1 MNSLANREECCVCE
15 FQHLGLSQPTISHHL
30 KILREAGL
38 IEVARKRGTWT
49 FYRLV
54 PAAVE
59 SLAFALGGS
68 AKPEMV
74 LATAGI
80 RRALGGS
87 DEMDLSRRAALL
99 ARGGVL
105 SRPNAEKHWLPASL
119 PRNDHRTRRRADAA
133 TASS

>member
-1 MNSLANREECCVCE
+1 MKQIATITPISCCAPGSPPLKGKELDALAGQFKALSDPTRLSIVNSLANREECCVCE

-38 IEVARKRGTWT
+38 VEVARKRGTWT

-74 LATAGI
+74 LATA
-80 RRALGGS
+80 AGS
-87 DEMDLSRRAALL
+87 V
-99 ARGGVL
+99 AR
-105 SRPNAEKHWLPASL
+105 
-119 PRNDHRTRRRADAA
+119 
-133 TASS
+133 

>member
-1 MNSLANREECCVCE
+1 MKQIATITPITCCAPGSPPLEGKELDALAGQFKALSDPTRLSIVNSLANREECCVCE

-74 LATAGI
+74 LGTA
-80 RRALGGS
+80 AGS
-87 DEMDLSRRAALL
+87 V
-99 ARGGVL
+99 AR
-105 SRPNAEKHWLPASL
+105 
-119 PRNDHRTRRRADAA
+119 
-133 TASS
+133 

>member
-1 MNSLANREECCVCE
+1 MKKIATITPILCCAPGSPPLKGKELDALAGQFKALSDPTRLSIVNSLADREEGCVCE

-38 IEVARKRGTWT
+38 VEVARKRGTWT

-74 LATAGI
+74 LATA
-80 RRALGGS
+80 AGS
-87 DEMDLSRRAALL
+87 V
-99 ARGGVL
+99 AR
-105 SRPNAEKHWLPASL
+105 
-119 PRNDHRTRRRADAA
+119 
-133 TASS
+133 

>member
-1 MNSLANREECCVCE
+1 MKKIATITPVSCCAPGSPPLKGKELDALAGQFKALSDPTRLSIVNSLANREEGCVCE

-38 IEVARKRGTWT
+38 VEVARKRGTWT

-68 AKPEMV
+68 AKPELV
-74 LATAGI
+74 LATA
-80 RRALGGS
+80 AGS
-87 DEMDLSRRAALL
+87 V
-99 ARGGVL
+99 AR
-105 SRPNAEKHWLPASL
+105 
-119 PRNDHRTRRRADAA
+119 
-133 TASS
+133 

>member
-1 MNSLANREECCVCE
+1 MKKIATITPISCCAPGSPPLKGKQLHALAGQFKALSDPTRLSIVNSLANREECCVCE

-38 IEVARKRGTWT
+38 VEVARKRGTWT

-68 AKPEMV
+68 AKPELV
-74 LATAGI
+74 LATA
-80 RRALGGS
+80 AGS
-87 DEMDLSRRAALL
+87 V
-99 ARGGVL
+99 AR
-105 SRPNAEKHWLPASL
+105 
-119 PRNDHRTRRRADAA
+119 
-133 TASS
+133 

>member
-1 MNSLANREECCVCE
+1 
-15 FQHLGLSQPTISHHL
+15 L

-74 LATAGI
+74 LATA
-80 RRALGGS
+80 AGS
-87 DEMDLSRRAALL
+87 V
-99 ARGGVL
+99 AR
-105 SRPNAEKHWLPASL
+105 
-119 PRNDHRTRRRADAA
+119 
-133 TASS
+133 

>member
-1 MNSLANREECCVCE
+1 MKRIATITPISCCAPGSPPLKGKELDALAGQFKALSDPTRLSIVNSLANREECCVCE

-74 LATAGI
+74 LATA
-80 RRALGGS
+80 AGS
-87 DEMDLSRRAALL
+87 V
-99 ARGGVL
+99 AR
-105 SRPNAEKHWLPASL
+105 
-119 PRNDHRTRRRADAA
+119 
-133 TASS
+133 

>member
-1 MNSLANREECCVCE
+1 MKQIATITPISCCAPGSPPLKGKELDALAGQFKALSDPTRLSIVNSLANREEGCVCE

-38 IEVARKRGTWT
+38 VEVARKRGTWT

-68 AKPEMV
+68 DKPELV
-74 LATAGI
+74 LATA
-80 RRALGGS
+80 AGS
-87 DEMDLSRRAALL
+87 V
-99 ARGGVL
+99 AR
-105 SRPNAEKHWLPASL
+105 
-119 PRNDHRTRRRADAA
+119 
-133 TASS
+133 

>member
-1 MNSLANREECCVCE
+1 MKQIATSTPISCCAPGSPPLKGKELDALAGQFKALSDPTRLSIVNSLANREECCVCE

-38 IEVARKRGTWT
+38 VEVARKRGTWT

-74 LATAGI
+74 LATA
-80 RRALGGS
+80 AGS
-87 DEMDLSRRAALL
+87 V
-99 ARGGVL
+99 AR
-105 SRPNAEKHWLPASL
+105 
-119 PRNDHRTRRRADAA
+119 
-133 TASS
+133 

>member
-1 MNSLANREECCVCE
+1 MKQIATITPITCCAPGSPPLKGKELDALAGQFKALSDPTRLSIVNSLANREECCVCE

-74 LATAGI
+74 LATAAG
-80 RRALGGS
+80 AV
-87 DEMDLSRRAALL
+87 
-99 ARGGVL
+99 AR
-105 SRPNAEKHWLPASL
+105 
-119 PRNDHRTRRRADAA
+119 
-133 TASS
+133 

>member
-1 MNSLANREECCVCE
+1 MKQIATISPISCCAPGSPPLKGKELDALAAQFKALSDPTRLSIVNSLANREEGCVCE

-30 KILREAGL
+30 KVLREAGL

-68 AKPEMV
+68 PKPETV
-74 LATAGI
+74 LATAAG
-80 RRALGGS
+80 
-87 DEMDLSRRAALL
+87 
-99 ARGGVL
+99 
-105 SRPNAEKHWLPASL
+105 
-119 PRNDHRTRRRADAA
+119 
-133 TASS
+133 

>member
-1 MNSLANREECCVCE
+1 MKQIATITPISCCAPGSPPLKGKELDALAGQFKALSDPTRLSIVNSLANREECCVCE

-74 LATAGI
+74 LGTA
-80 RRALGGS
+80 AGS
-87 DEMDLSRRAALL
+87 V
-99 ARGGVL
+99 AR
-105 SRPNAEKHWLPASL
+105 
-119 PRNDHRTRRRADAA
+119 
-133 TASS
+133 

>member
-1 MNSLANREECCVCE
+1 MKQIATISPISCCAPGSPPLKGKELDSLAAQFKALSDPTRLSIVNSLANREECCVCE

-38 IEVARKRGTWT
+38 VEVARKRGTWT

-74 LATAGI
+74 LATA
-80 RRALGGS
+80 AGS
-87 DEMDLSRRAALL
+87 V
-99 ARGGVL
+99 AR
-105 SRPNAEKHWLPASL
+105 
-119 PRNDHRTRRRADAA
+119 
-133 TASS
+133 

>member
-1 MNSLANREECCVCE
+1 MKQIATITPISCCAPGSPPLKGKELDALAGQFKALSDPTRLSIVNSLANREEGCVCE

-38 IEVARKRGTWT
+38 VEVARKRGTWT

-68 AKPEMV
+68 AKPELV
-74 LATAGI
+74 LATA
-80 RRALGGS
+80 AGS
-87 DEMDLSRRAALL
+87 V
-99 ARGGVL
+99 AR
-105 SRPNAEKHWLPASL
+105 
-119 PRNDHRTRRRADAA
+119 
-133 TASS
+133 

>member
-1 MNSLANREECCVCE
+1 MKQIATITPISCCAPGSPPLKGKELDALAGQFKSLSDPTRLSIVNSLANREECCVCE

-68 AKPEMV
+68 AKPGMV
-74 LATAGI
+74 LATA
-80 RRALGGS
+80 AGS
-87 DEMDLSRRAALL
+87 V
-99 ARGGVL
+99 AR
-105 SRPNAEKHWLPASL
+105 
-119 PRNDHRTRRRADAA
+119 
-133 TASS
+133 

>member
-1 MNSLANREECCVCE
+1 MKQIATITPISCCAPGSPPLKGKELDSLAAQFKALSDPTRLSIVNSLANREECCVCE

-38 IEVARKRGTWT
+38 VEVARKRGTWT

-74 LATAGI
+74 LATA
-80 RRALGGS
+80 AGS
-87 DEMDLSRRAALL
+87 V
-99 ARGGVL
+99 AR
-105 SRPNAEKHWLPASL
+105 
-119 PRNDHRTRRRADAA
+119 
-133 TASS
+133 

>member
-1 MNSLANREECCVCE
+1 MKQIATITPISCCAPGSPPLKGKQLDALAGQFKALSDPTRLSIVNSLANREECCVCE

-74 LATAGI
+74 LASAAG
-80 RRALGGS
+80 S
-87 DEMDLSRRAALL
+87 V
-99 ARGGVL
+99 AR
-105 SRPNAEKHWLPASL
+105 
-119 PRNDHRTRRRADAA
+119 
-133 TASS
+133 

>member
-1 MNSLANREECCVCE
+1 MKQIATITPLSCCAPGSPPLKGKELDALARQFKALSDPTRLSIVNSLANREECCVCE

-74 LATAGI
+74 LATA
-80 RRALGGS
+80 AGS
-87 DEMDLSRRAALL
+87 V
-99 ARGGVL
+99 AR
-105 SRPNAEKHWLPASL
+105 
-119 PRNDHRTRRRADAA
+119 
-133 TASS
+133 

>member
-1 MNSLANREECCVCE
+1 MKQIATITPISCCAPGSPPLKGKELDALAGQFKALADPTRLSIVNSLANREECCVCE

-74 LATAGI
+74 LATA
-80 RRALGGS
+80 AGS
-87 DEMDLSRRAALL
+87 V
-99 ARGGVL
+99 AR
-105 SRPNAEKHWLPASL
+105 
-119 PRNDHRTRRRADAA
+119 
-133 TASS
+133 

>member
-38 IEVARKRGTWT
+38 VEVARKRGTWT

-74 LATAGI
+74 LATA
-80 RRALGGS
+80 AGS
-87 DEMDLSRRAALL
+87 V
-99 ARGGVL
+99 AR
-105 SRPNAEKHWLPASL
+105 
-119 PRNDHRTRRRADAA
+119 
-133 TASS
+133 

>member
-1 MNSLANREECCVCE
+1 MKQIATITPISCCAPGSPPLKGKELDALAGQFKALSDPTRLSIVNSLANREECCVCE

-74 LATAGI
+74 LATA
-80 RRALGGS
+80 AGS
-87 DEMDLSRRAALL
+87 V
-99 ARGGVL
+99 AR
-105 SRPNAEKHWLPASL
+105 
-119 PRNDHRTRRRADAA
+119 
-133 TASS
+133 

>member
-1 MNSLANREECCVCE
+1 LSMKQIATITPISCCAPGSPPLKGKELDALAGQFKALSDPTRLSIVNSLANREECCVCE

-30 KILREAGL
+30 KTLREAGL

-68 AKPEMV
+68 AKPEIV
-74 LATAGI
+74 LTTA
-80 RRALGGS
+80 AGS
-87 DEMDLSRRAALL
+87 V
-99 ARGGVL
+99 AR
-105 SRPNAEKHWLPASL
+105 
-119 PRNDHRTRRRADAA
+119 
-133 TASS
+133 

>member
-1 MNSLANREECCVCE
+1 MKQIATITPISCCAPGSPPLKGKELDSLASQFKALSDPTRLSIVNSLANREECCVCE
-15 FQHLGLSQPTISHHL
+15 FEHLGLSQPTISHHL

-74 LATAGI
+74 LATA
-80 RRALGGS
+80 AGS
-87 DEMDLSRRAALL
+87 V
-99 ARGGVL
+99 AR
-105 SRPNAEKHWLPASL
+105 
-119 PRNDHRTRRRADAA
+119 
-133 TASS
+133 

>member
-1 MNSLANREECCVCE
+1 MKQIATITPISCCAPGSPPLKGKQLDSLAAQFKALSDPTRLSIVNSLANREECCVCE

-74 LATAGI
+74 LTTA
-80 RRALGGS
+80 AGS
-87 DEMDLSRRAALL
+87 V
-99 ARGGVL
+99 AR
-105 SRPNAEKHWLPASL
+105 
-119 PRNDHRTRRRADAA
+119 
-133 TASS
+133 

>member
-1 MNSLANREECCVCE
+1 MKQIATITPISCCAPGSPPLKGKELDALAGQFKALSDPTRLLIVNSLANREECCVCE

-38 IEVARKRGTWT
+38 VEVARKRGTWT

-68 AKPEMV
+68 AKPEVV
-74 LATAGI
+74 LATA
-80 RRALGGS
+80 AGS
-87 DEMDLSRRAALL
+87 V
-99 ARGGVL
+99 AR
-105 SRPNAEKHWLPASL
+105 
-119 PRNDHRTRRRADAA
+119 
-133 TASS
+133 

>member
-1 MNSLANREECCVCE
+1 MKQIATITPISCCAPGSPPLKGKELDSLAAQFKALSDPTRLSIVNSLANREECCVCE

-74 LATAGI
+74 LATA
-80 RRALGGS
+80 AGS
-87 DEMDLSRRAALL
+87 V
-99 ARGGVL
+99 AR
-105 SRPNAEKHWLPASL
+105 
-119 PRNDHRTRRRADAA
+119 
-133 TASS
+133 

>member
-1 MNSLANREECCVCE
+1 MKKIATITPISCCAPGSPPLEGKELDALAGQFKALSDPTRLSIVNSLANREEGCVCE

-38 IEVARKRGTWT
+38 VEVARKRGTWT

-74 LATAGI
+74 LATA
-80 RRALGGS
+80 AGS
-87 DEMDLSRRAALL
+87 V
-99 ARGGVL
+99 AR
-105 SRPNAEKHWLPASL
+105 
-119 PRNDHRTRRRADAA
+119 
-133 TASS
+133 

>member
-1 MNSLANREECCVCE
+1 MKQIATITPISCCAPGSPPLKGKELDALAGKFKALSDPTRLSIVNSLANREECCVCE

-38 IEVARKRGTWT
+38 VEVARKRGTWT

-68 AKPEMV
+68 AKPELV
-74 LATAGI
+74 LATA
-80 RRALGGS
+80 AGS
-87 DEMDLSRRAALL
+87 AA
-99 ARGGVL
+99 R
-105 SRPNAEKHWLPASL
+105 
-119 PRNDHRTRRRADAA
+119 
-133 TASS
+133 